1 MNSWLIVILS
11 LIFSALFS
19 GLEIAFVSS
28 NKLKIELDKNR
39 GLLSAKILSEFVKH
53 PSRLLGALLLGNN
66 VALVIY
72 GMAMALILEPSII
85 SILPYQYTSESV
97 VLIIQTIIAT
107 IIILIA
113 AEFIPKALFRI
124 NPNMILN
131 IFAVPVK
138 IYYFIFYPFIHFN
151 VWISEFVLN
160 SILRQKLKSH
170 DYTFSPTDL
179 DNYLREFSTDNRE
192 EGEVKQE
199 IQMLQN
205 AIDFRNIKLR
215 ECMVPR
221 TDISAIEQNDSIENL
236 KSNFIESGHSKILIY
251 KKSLDNIIGFV
262 HSSDMF
268 INPANIKAIMH
279 SLPIVPEAM
288 LANNVLKMF
297 IKEHKSIALVVDEFG
312 GTSGIVTM
320 EDIIEEIFG
329 EIEDEYDVDEFK
341 EKQINASEFLF
352 SGRLEID
359 FLNEKYNLNLPES
372 DDYETLGGLI
382 INIHESIPEK
392 NEVII
397 QEPFKF
403 IITDASDARI
413 DQVHLFI
420 NQKGI

>member
-1 MNSWLIVILS
+1 MNIWLVVIVSLILS
-11 LIFSALFS
+11 AFFS

-39 GLLSAKILSEFVKH
+39 GLLSAKILSVFVKY

-66 VALVIY
+66 IALVIY
-72 GMAMALILEPSII
+72 GMAMAIILEPFIY
-85 SILPYQYTSESV
+85 SILPSQYASEFII
-97 VLIIQTIIAT
+97 LIIQTIIAT

-124 NPNMILN
+124 NPNFILN
-131 IFAVPVK
+131 LFAVPIK
-138 IYYFIFYPFIHFN
+138 IYYLIFYPFIHFN
-151 VWISEFVLN
+151 VWISEFILN
-160 SILRQKLKSH
+160 SILRQKLTIH
-170 DYTFSPTDL
+170 DYTFSPVDL
-179 DNYLREFSTDNRE
+179 DNYLKEFSPDNKE
-192 EGEVKQE
+192 ESEVKQE

-215 ECMVPR
+215 ECMIPR
-221 TDISAIEQNDSIENL
+221 TEITALEQDDSIENL
-236 KSNFIESGHSKILIY
+236 KSSFIESGHSKILIY

-268 INPANIKAIMH
+268 KNPANIKATTH

-329 EIEDEYDVDEFK
+329 EIEDEYDVEELD
-341 EKQINASEFLF
+341 EKQLNENEFLF
-352 SGRLEID
+352 SARLEID
-359 FLNEKYNLNLPES
+359 LLNEKYNLGLPES

-382 INIHESIPEK
+382 INIHESIPEI

-403 IITDASDARI
+403 IITKASDVRI
-413 DQVHLFI
+413 EQVHLI
-420 NQKGI
+420 LI